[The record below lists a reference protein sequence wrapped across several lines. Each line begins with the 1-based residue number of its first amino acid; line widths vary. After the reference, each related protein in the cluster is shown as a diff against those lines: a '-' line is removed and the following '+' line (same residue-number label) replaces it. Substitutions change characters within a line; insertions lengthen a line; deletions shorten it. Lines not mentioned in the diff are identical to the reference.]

1 MRVACLLLVLPF
13 TACQIDQGVGQVK
26 DTDAGEGAPEI
37 LIEPDALYFST
48 LDLGQEEI
56 QPFTITNIGDA
67 DLHISAMQY
76 FGASAFAVQATES
89 APDLAPGESVT
100 VNVRFSPVGPE
111 DRGEIHILND
121 SVGSPEP
128 LVHVEGTGRLP
139 ELLISPDPLDFGN
152 ILIGCSRTEPIRL
165 TNTGDAPLVVSSVAE
180 VGEGFELG
188 DFVLPITILPGA
200 YSELPL
206 TLTPLTDTYYTS
218 QLFVAANTAIGTHAA
233 DQDGAGTYD
242 PDGEQEFWQ
251 GDGPWEQADI
261 LFYVDQSCSMRD
273 NKAILTANFESFAS
287 RLESL
292 DVDWQVGVAVR
303 DTGCLSKGILTPD
316 TPSLIETFT
325 DAVSGWAGDATE
337 MGFTVTDQALSE
349 SRSGGC
355 NEGLIRPGAKTT
367 IILVSDEV
375 EQSGMSWTTYLD
387 RVWAIAPTATITS
400 IVGDYP
406 DGCITAD
413 PGDGYFQATVGSG
426 GAFLSICAS
435 DWSPYFETIATM
447 TASGQLDTF
456 VLTSEPD
463 PVTVTVSVDDLP
475 AVEGWTYDAV
485 VNGVVFDTNHVPE
498 PGAHIVVRYALA
510 GDCEG

>member
-13 TACQIDQGVGQVK
+13 TACKIDQGVGQVK

-76 FGASAFAVQATES
+76 FGASAFAVQTTES

-152 ILIGCSRTEPIRL
+152 ILVGCSRTEPIRL
-165 TNTGDAPLVVSSVAE
+165 TNTGDATLVVSSVAE
-180 VGEGFELG
+180 VGEGFELA
-188 DFVLPITILPGA
+188 DVVLPLTILPGA
-200 YSELPL
+200 YAELPL
-206 TLTPLTDTYYTS
+206 TLTPISDTYYAS
-218 QLFVAANTAIGTHAA
+218 QLFVAANTAVGTHAA

-273 NKAILTANFESFAS
+273 NKVCVRVGMTRRTSLVFTGKCTA
-287 RLESL
+287 
-292 DVDWQVGVAVR
+292 
-303 DTGCLSKGILTPD
+303 
-316 TPSLIETFT
+316 
-325 DAVSGWAGDATE
+325 
-337 MGFTVTDQALSE
+337 
-349 SRSGGC
+349 
-355 NEGLIRPGAKTT
+355 
-367 IILVSDEV
+367 
-375 EQSGMSWTTYLD
+375 
-387 RVWAIAPTATITS
+387 
-400 IVGDYP
+400 
-406 DGCITAD
+406 
-413 PGDGYFQATVGSG
+413 
-426 GAFLSICAS
+426 
-435 DWSPYFETIATM
+435 
-447 TASGQLDTF
+447 
-456 VLTSEPD
+456 EPRWRARC
-463 PVTVTVSVDDLP
+463 S
-475 AVEGWTYDAV
+475 A
-485 VNGVVFDTNHVPE
+485 
-498 PGAHIVVRYALA
+498 
-510 GDCEG
+510 

>member
-1 MRVACLLLVLPF
+1 MRVASLMLLLPMLG
-13 TACQIDQGVGQVK
+13 CKIDQGVGQVK

-56 QPFTITNIGDA
+56 LPFTITNIGDA
-67 DLHISAMQY
+67 DLHISAMEY
-76 FGASAFAVQATES
+76 FGASAFALQATDS
-89 APDLAPGESVT
+89 APTLEPGASIT

-128 LVHVEGTGRLP
+128 LVHVEGGGRLP

-152 ILIGCSRTEPIRL
+152 ILVGCSRTEPIRF
-165 TNTGDAPLVVSSVAE
+165 TNVGDAPLLITSLAE
-180 VGEGFELG
+180 VGEGYELG
-188 DFVLPITILPGA
+188 DVTLPLSIEPGG
-200 YSELPL
+200 YTEVPL
-206 TLTPLTDTYYTS
+206 TLTPATDTYHAS
-218 QLFVAANTAIGTHAA
+218 ELFVAANDPVGTHSAN
-233 DQDGAGTYD
+233 QTGAGTYD
-242 PDGEQEFWQ
+242 PDGMQEFWQ

-303 DTGCLSKGILTPD
+303 DNGCLSKGIMTPD
-316 TPSLIETFT
+316 TPSLIESFT
-325 DAVSGWAGDATE
+325 DAVAGWAGDATE
-337 MGFTVTDQALSE
+337 MGFEVTANALLE

-355 NEGLIRPGAKTT
+355 NEGLIREGAKTT
-367 IILVSDEV
+367 VILVSDEV
-375 EQSGMSWTTYLD
+375 EQSNYSWSSYLD
-387 RVWAIAPTATITS
+387 RVWSVAPTATITS

-406 DGCITAD
+406 DGCISAD
-413 PGDGYFQATVGSG
+413 PGEGYFQATVGSG

-447 TASGQLDTF
+447 TASGQVDTF

-463 PVTVTVSVDDLP
+463 PASVTVTVDDLP
-475 AVEGWTYDAV
+475 AVEGWTYDLA
-485 VNGVVFDTNHVPE
+485 VNGVVFETDYVPE
-498 PGAHIVVRYALA
+498 PGAHVVVRYTLA